1 MIARIKA
8 NLSKFEKVK
17 VANQH
22 SGSNQ
27 GDIDFETLFKT
38 HYKALH
44 AYASVIL
51 KDEDDAEEI
60 VQQLFLKFWEK
71 RELLSV
77 QTSLKAYLYKCVY
90 HDSLNYLKHQKVK
103 NKYQDFT
110 QHRMEN
116 VYNDRIEVVE
126 LQAQINLALN
136 DLPEQCRTIFQMSR
150 FEELKYRE
158 IADALGLS
166 VKTVENQM
174 GKALRIMRIKLADF
188 LVLIVSCLMYY
199 KDFLK

>member
-1 MIARIKA
+1 MSQTEI
-8 NLSKFEKVK
+8 LSLNTIDV
-17 VANQH
+17 
-22 SGSNQ
+22 
-27 GDIDFETLFKT
+27 DFEMLFKV

-44 AYASVIL
+44 AYATVIL
-51 KDEDDAEEI
+51 NDEDDAEEI

-71 RELLSV
+71 RKLLSV

-90 HDSLNYLKHQKVK
+90 HDSLNYLKHLKVK
-103 NKYQDFT
+103 IKYQDFT
-110 QHRMEN
+110 RHSIDN
-116 VYNDRIEVVE
+116 SYNDRLALSE
-126 LQAQINLALN
+126 LQNQINLALN

-158 IADALGLS
+158 IAETLGLS
-166 VKTVENQM
+166 IKTVENQM

-188 LVLIVSCLMYY
+188 LIIILSFSMYY

>member
-1 MIARIKA
+1 MRKIE
-8 NLSKFEKVK
+8 NLSFPPTDVAFEV
-17 VANQH
+17 
-22 SGSNQ
+22 
-27 GDIDFETLFKT
+27 LFKT

-44 AYASVIL
+44 AYAAVIL
-51 KDEDDAEEI
+51 KDAEDAEEI

-71 RELLSV
+71 RELLSM

-103 NKYQDFT
+103 SKYKDYT
-110 QHRMEN
+110 QNSMGTSYATG
-116 VYNDRIEVVE
+116 VDRLEVTE
-126 LQAQINLALN
+126 LQNQINLALN

-166 VKTVENQM
+166 IKTVENQM

>member
-1 MIARIKA
+1 MSQIDT
-8 NLSKFEKVK
+8 LSSDVNFEM
-17 VANQH
+17 
-22 SGSNQ
+22 
-27 GDIDFETLFKT
+27 LFKT

-44 AYASVIL
+44 AYAAVIL

-71 RELLSV
+71 RELLNV
-77 QTSLKAYLYKCVY
+77 QSSLKAYLYKCVY

-103 NKYQDFT
+103 SKYQDFT
-110 QHRMEN
+110 KHSMN
-116 VYNDRIEVVE
+116 YTYNNRIDVIE
-126 LQAQINLALN
+126 LQNQINLALN

-166 VKTVENQM
+166 IKTVENQM
-174 GKALRIMRIKLADF
+174 GKALRIMRVKLADF
-188 LVLIVSCLMYY
+188 LVILVTCLMYY